1 MSQSVKIVYFSS
13 LITGPWEWG
22 HIPIP
27 SPKIILFMLIPLSE
41 EGVSQGGREMSHG
54 PSLVR
59 GTSYQSREALSK
71 VSNCFLK
78 ATVDPGQVS

>member
-27 SPKIILFMLIPLSE
+27 SPKIMLFMLIPLSE
-41 EGVSQGGREMSHG
+41 DPGSLARRQGDVSWAESGSWYQLQEQRGPEQGFQLLSQGHR
-54 PSLVR
+54 
-59 GTSYQSREALSK
+59 
-71 VSNCFLK
+71 
-78 ATVDPGQVS
+78 

>member
-41 EGVSQGGREMSHG
+41 EGVLRVGREKSHG
-54 PSLVR
+54 LSLVR

-71 VSNCFLK
+71 ISNCFLK
-78 ATVDPGQVS
+78 ATLDPGQVS